1 MGADNSCIMIRYF
14 YADDDAQLAV
24 NNTSRCQLL
33 MAADGTSPNSDAS
46 RAVIGFKAYT
56 QGVVLDFAL
65 YTIPGGL
72 IVGEIINNE
81 LSVSSVGECLQACT
95 SHGEECVA
103 VKITGDALNNAAGDS
118 QLAATIP
125 AMSAISSMGTNTYS
139 CVLLKDFADPEWMTS
154 YRISGDALTV
164 TAHTNKP

>member
-1 MGADNSCIMIRYF
+1 MIRYY
-14 YADDDAQLAV
+14 YADDASQLAG
-24 NNTSRCQLL
+24 NKTSRCQLL
-33 MAADGTSPNSDAS
+33 MAADGISPNTDAS

-65 YTIPGGL
+65 YSIPGGL

-81 LSVSSVGECLQACT
+81 LSVSSVGECLQACS

-103 VKITGDALNNAAGDS
+103 VKIAAGGALNNTAGDS

-125 AMSAISSMGTNTYS
+125 AISDISSTVQGTYS
-139 CVLLKDFADPEWMTS
+139 CLLLRTSANAQWMTA
-154 YRISGDALTV
+154 YKITAEALV
-164 TAHTNKP
+164 TLNP